1 MKKLLVI
8 LIICQSLFL
17 LNGCTSNS
25 NPNNS
30 QNQTENMASIDTTP
44 EEAIE
49 GLLKALQKQNF
60 SKAKQYYVENF
71 DNMAN
76 FRNQLENI
84 SPTVANQFFS
94 KLADFTYTVERT
106 TIDSNT
112 PSQAT
117 AYVTMTYHDIG
128 NAFEV
133 TLLEY
138 TRNNIS
144 MTYDGKKDDDISK
157 KADTIVTEALNQSS
171 KTTLSQIPVS
181 LTLEDTNWKV
191 SKMSESPEL
200 LNALSGNLL
209 NTIDKLSTTIN
220 TPK

>member
-17 LNGCTSNS
+17 FTGCVSNS
-25 NPNNS
+25 NPNS
-30 QNQTENMASIDTTP
+30 PQPQTNNTSIDTTP
-44 EEAIE
+44 EEAME
-49 GLLKALQKQNF
+49 GLLKALQQQNF
-60 SKAKQYYVENF
+60 SKAKQFYVENF

-76 FRNQLENI
+76 FRNQLEDI

-94 KLADFTYTVERT
+94 KLADFTYTIET
-106 TIDSNT
+106 TSIDSNN

-117 AYVTMTYHDIG
+117 AYISMTYHDIG
-128 NAFEV
+128 KAFEI

-138 TRNNIS
+138 TKNNIS

-157 KADTIVTEALNQSS
+157 IADTIVTEALDKSS
-171 KTTLSQIPVS
+171 KTTLSHIPVS

-191 SKMSESPEL
+191 GKMSESPEL

-220 TPK
+220 NTK

>member
-17 LNGCTSNS
+17 LTGCVSNS
-25 NPNNS
+25 NPNSS
-30 QNQTENMASIDTTP
+30 QTQTNNTSIDTTP
-44 EEAIE
+44 EEAME
-49 GLLKALQKQNF
+49 GLLKALQQQNF
-60 SKAKQYYVENF
+60 SKAKQFYVENF

-76 FRNQLENI
+76 FRNQLEDI

-94 KLADFTYTVERT
+94 KLADFTYTIET
-106 TIDSNT
+106 TSIDSNN

-117 AYVTMTYHDIG
+117 AYISMTYHDIG
-128 NAFEV
+128 KAFEI

-138 TRNNIS
+138 TKNNIS

-157 KADTIVTEALNQSS
+157 IADTIVTEALDKSS
-171 KTTLSQIPVS
+171 KTTLSHIPVS

-191 SKMSESPEL
+191 GKMSESPEL

-220 TPK
+220 NTK